1 MPTLRPLNRRQ
12 FLTRSA
18 ILAASASFPAC
29 TFSSDSMRTRQIP
42 GTDEHLPVVGLGAPR
57 IFIEMPPEG
66 KELPKSVI
74 QAMLDTGGTV
84 LDAPPFIR
92 PDIPILGEILNE
104 MGLQDDLFLI
114 SKITVAGKQE
124 GIDHI
129 EKLMASLNKYP
140 IDAVL
145 VHNMRDLATHWPTL
159 KQMKEEGKV
168 RYIGVSRTRTTDFTD
183 LEKFMKDEKP
193 DFLMIGYSITQ
204 QGPAER
210 VLPLAADLGVAVLG
224 AEPFKAF
231 EDGAFFQVVG
241 GLELP
246 SWTAEFD
253 CESWAQFSL
262 KYILSN
268 PALTCIVTETSKV
281 KHIIDNVR
289 AGYGRLPDEAMRKR
303 MSDYL
308 VSL

>member
-1 MPTLRPLNRRQ
+1 MSTLSPLNRRQ

-18 ILAASASFPAC
+18 LLAASASFPAG
-29 TFSSDSMRTRQIP
+29 TFASESMRTRQIP
-42 GTDEHLPVVGLGAPR
+42 GTDEHLPVVGIGAPR
-57 IFIEMPPEG
+57 IFIELPPEG

-84 LDAPPFIR
+84 IDTPAFIR
-92 PDIPILGEILNE
+92 PNVPILGDLLTE
-104 MGLQDDLFLI
+104 MDVQDDLFLI
-114 SKITVAGKQE
+114 SKVTVPGKQE
-124 GIDHI
+124 GIDHL
-129 EKLMASLNKYP
+129 ETLFASLNKHP

-159 KQMKEEGKV
+159 KQLKEEGKV
-168 RYIGVSRTRTTDFTD
+168 RYIGVSRTRTTEFAD

-193 DFLMIGYSITQ
+193 DILMIGYSVTQ

-231 EDGAFFQVVG
+231 EDGAFFEVVG
-241 GLELP
+241 GKELP
-246 SWTAEFD
+246 PWTQEFD

-268 PALTCIVTETSKV
+268 PATTCIVTETSSA

-289 AGYGRLPDEAMRKR
+289 AGYGRLPDETMRKR
-303 MSDYL
+303 MSDYVMTL
-308 VSL
+308 

>member
-1 MPTLRPLNRRQ
+1 
-12 FLTRSA
+12 
-18 ILAASASFPAC
+18 
-29 TFSSDSMRTRQIP
+29 MRTRQIP

-104 MGLQDDLFLI
+104 MGLQDNLFLI
-114 SKITVAGKQE
+114 SKITVAGKKE

-268 PALTCIVTETSKV
+268 PALTCIVTETSKTE
-281 KHIIDNVR
+281 HIIDNVR